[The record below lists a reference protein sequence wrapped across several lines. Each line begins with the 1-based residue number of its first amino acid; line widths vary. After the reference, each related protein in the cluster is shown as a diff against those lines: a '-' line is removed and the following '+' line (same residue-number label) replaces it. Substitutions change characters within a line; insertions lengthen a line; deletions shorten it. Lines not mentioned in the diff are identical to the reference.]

1 MKSHSLS
8 KVDLAIAIA
17 CAGALG
23 VPAQTDSIPRL
34 EISTLLNLDIGG
46 TRPADLSI
54 SDMPIELAD
63 AEVGATLGWSQEIQA
78 QAILVHQ
85 DGLATLDQAFA
96 VWNPSVIGLAFGKQ
110 TLPLGSYPSRLIHDP
125 LLQADLE
132 TIAPSILASK
142 EFAPAVVHLALASE
156 SRESDSGEALRSTS
170 AVGAIDLDWRESA
183 SLRLSGKIARHQ
195 RILALGAQ
203 ARLGDFLVDL
213 EGFAADG
220 AWTCARWG
228 ALAGLT
234 WNATDAFAV
243 SSRFDARQAKDLEDW
258 NGSIALG
265 AIRRFARIAYVG
277 AEWLQDL
284 DSDGILTLRV
294 GLEAPLAIP

>member
-1 MKSHSLS
+1 M
-8 KVDLAIAIA
+8 
-17 CAGALG
+17 
-23 VPAQTDSIPRL
+23 
-34 EISTLLNLDIGG
+34 NLDIGG

-63 AEVGATLGWSQEIQA
+63 TEIGVALRSSPEIQA

-96 VWNPSVIGLAFGKQ
+96 VWSPSVIDLAFGKQ

-170 AVGAIDLDWRESA
+170 AVGAIDLDWRKSA

-203 ARLGDFLVDL
+203 ARLGDFLIDL

-265 AIRRFARIAYVG
+265 AARRFARITYVG

-284 DSDGILTLRV
+284 DGDGILTLRV
-294 GLEAPLAIP
+294 GLEAPLGIP

>member
-8 KVDLAIAIA
+8 KVDLTIAIA

-23 VPAQTDSIPRL
+23 IPAQTDSIPRP

-142 EFAPAVVHLALASE
+142 EFGPAAVHMALASE

-170 AVGAIDLDWRESA
+170 AVGAIDLDWSESA

-195 RILALGAQ
+195 RILDLGAQ
-203 ARLGDFLVDL
+203 ARLGEFLVDL
-213 EGFAADG
+213 EGFVADS
-220 AWTCARWG
+220 AWARARW
-228 ALAGLT
+228 ATLAGLT
-234 WNATDAFAV
+234 WNATDALGV
-243 SSRFDARQAKDLEDW
+243 SSRFDARQAKDQDDW

-265 AIRRFARIAYVG
+265 ATRRFARIAHVG

-284 DSDGILTLRV
+284 DGDGVLTLRV

>member
-17 CAGALG
+17 CTGALG

-46 TRPADLSI
+46 ARPADLSI

-63 AEVGATLGWSQEIQA
+63 AEIGATLGLSQEIQA

-96 VWNPSVIGLAFGKQ
+96 AWSAPSIGLAFGKQ
-110 TLPLGSYPSRLIHDP
+110 TLPLGSYPARLIHDP

-132 TIAPSILASK
+132 TIAPSILATK
-142 EFAPAVVHLALASE
+142 EFGPATIHLALASE
-156 SRESDSGEALRSTS
+156 SRESDSGETLRSTS
-170 AVGAIDLDWRESA
+170 AVGAFDFDWSESA
-183 SLRLSGKIARHQ
+183 SLRLSGKIARQQ
-195 RILALGAQ
+195 RILDLGVQ

-213 EGFAADG
+213 EGFVADG
-220 AWTCARWG
+220 AWAGARW
-228 ALAGLT
+228 ATLAGLT
-234 WNATDAFAV
+234 WNATDAFSV

-258 NGSIALG
+258 NGSIAVG
-265 AIRRFARIAYVG
+265 ATRRFAQIAYVG

-284 DSDGILTLRV
+284 DGDGILTLRV